1 MQTTLASTARS
12 GWERRTWIMC
22 LTCGCMDAHREMGES
37 NITYDD
43 IKRAADENGRSVEE
57 TLQIFDRT
65 ESKDR
70 GEHPQEYQ
78 TTASTSA

>member
-1 MQTTLASTARS
+1 
-12 GWERRTWIMC
+12 MC

-65 ESKDR
+65 EQKDR
-70 GEHPQEYQ
+70 TEHTQEYAQ
-78 TTASTSA
+78 SGARTV